1 MFQTTNQSNL
11 PHKDR
16 TMNPTE
22 WDTFIYR
29 GYLSLIYS
37 NIHHLQSST
46 PPTRKRNLFPG
57 CWYMIFIFPD
67 VPHFPALLSILRGC
81 RISLPAASFYF
92 TASLGERWSPWITRI
107 RCRISADK
115 PHRTQWHS
123 RWPVPRSAT
132 WTKLVMAGLGTKWW
146 WEAMKIDFEQ
156 QEMRCWI

>member
-46 PPTRKRNLFPG
+46 PPPEKETCFQDVG
-57 CWYMIFIFPD
+57 TWYSYFQMFRIFP
-67 VPHFPALLSILRGC
+67 L
-81 RISLPAASFYF
+81 FYLF
-92 TASLGERWSPWITRI
+92 
-107 RCRISADK
+107 
-115 PHRTQWHS
+115 
-123 RWPVPRSAT
+123 
-132 WTKLVMAGLGTKWW
+132 
-146 WEAMKIDFEQ
+146 
-156 QEMRCWI
+156 